1 MIAIEY
7 IRNNFEKV
15 ELGLKSKGCK
25 ENLSEIL
32 LIDKK
37 YREGLSVVNDLR
49 AKRNK
54 VSDQISELKKNKQ
67 DAADKISSM
76 RAVGEQIKEIETS
89 LSEKKDILDSLIL
102 NLPNIPHETVPRG
115 ATENDNKVIEEW
127 GDEIQKNFK
136 LKTHLDLGSNLNLFD
151 FERSAKISGS
161 GFPLYTGKGAL
172 LERSLINFMLEFQ
185 TLKNHYVEIIPPY
198 IVKSNSVLTTGN
210 LPKFSED
217 MYHSELDDLWL
228 IPTAEVP
235 LTSIHSNEIL
245 QESDL
250 PKKYVAYSPCFRREA
265 GSYGKDTKG
274 FQRLHQ
280 FNKVELVQLVKPEDS
295 FDALEALTGHAEV
308 ILQKLELP
316 YRKVLLCTGDM
327 GFGACKTY
335 DLEVW
340 LPAQNTYRE
349 ISSCSNMLDFQAR
362 RMQARF
368 RNPKTNK
375 PELLHTLNGSGL
387 AVGRTLVAILENNQQ
402 ADGSVTVPKALV
414 PYMNGQ
420 ERISAN

>member
-1 MIAIEY
+1 MIAIEN

-37 YREGLSVVNDLR
+37 YREELSVVNDLR

-67 DAADKISSM
+67 DATDKISSM

-127 GDEIQKNFK
+127 GDVIQKNFK
-136 LKTHLDLGSNLNLFD
+136 LKTHLDLGSKLNLFD

-161 GFPLYTGKGAL
+161 GFPLYTGRGAL

-245 QESDL
+245 KESDL

-280 FNKVELVQLVKPEDS
+280 FNKVELVQLVKPKDS
-295 FDALEALTGHAEV
+295 YDVLEKLTSDAEKVLKCLN
-308 ILQKLELP
+308 LK
-316 YRKVLLCTGDM
+316 YRKIELCTGDLS
-327 GFGACKTY
+327 FSAAKCY
-335 DLEVW
+335 DLEIWSPSEEKW
-340 LPAQNTYRE
+340 LE
-349 ISSCSNMLDFQAR
+349 VSSCSNFEEFQSR
-362 RMQARF
+362 RGNIRY
-368 RNPKTNK
+368 RRDSDNK
-375 PELLHTLNGSGL
+375 VGFVHTLNGSGL
-387 AVGRTLVAILENNQQ
+387 ATPRLLIALLETYQNE
-402 ADGSVTVPKALV
+402 DGSISIPEPL
-414 PYMNGQ
+414 Q
-420 ERISAN
+420 EYTKLKVID

>member
-1 MIAIEY
+1 MIAIEN

-37 YREGLSVVNDLR
+37 YREELSVVNDLR

-67 DAADKISSM
+67 DATDKISSM

-89 LSEKKDILDSLIL
+89 LSEKKDSLDSLIL
-102 NLPNIPHETVPRG
+102 NLPNVPHETVPHG

-127 GDEIQKNFK
+127 GDVIQKNFE
-136 LKTHLDLGSNLNLFD
+136 LKKHLDLGSNLNLFD

-198 IVKSNSVLTTGN
+198 VVKSSSVLTTGN

-245 QESDL
+245 KESDL

-295 FDALEALTGHAEV
+295 YDALENLTTDAEMV
-308 ILQKLELP
+308 LKSLNLK
-316 YRKVLLCTGDM
+316 YRKIELCTGDLS
-327 GFGACKTY
+327 FSAAKCY
-335 DLEVW
+335 DLEIWSPSEEKW
-340 LPAQNTYRE
+340 LE
-349 ISSCSNMLDFQAR
+349 VSSCSNFEEFQAR
-362 RMQARF
+362 RGNIRY
-368 RNPKTNK
+368 RRDSDNK
-375 PELLHTLNGSGL
+375 VDFVHTLNGSGL
-387 AVGRTLVAILENNQQ
+387 ATPRLLIALLETYQNE
-402 ADGSVTVPKALV
+402 DGSISIPEPL
-414 PYMNGQ
+414 Q
-420 ERISAN
+420 EYTKLKVID

>member
-15 ELGLKSKGCK
+15 EIGLKSKGCK

-37 YREGLSVVNDLR
+37 YREELTTANDLR

-67 DAADKISSM
+67 DATDKISSM

-89 LSEKKDILDSLIL
+89 LSEKKDNLDSLVL
-102 NLPNIPHETVPRG
+102 NLPNIPHETVPYG

-127 GDEIQKNFK
+127 GDVIKKNFE
-136 LKTHLDLGSNLNLFD
+136 LKKHLDLGSNLNLFD

-198 IVKSNSVLTTGN
+198 VVKSSSVLTTGN

-245 QESDL
+245 KESDL

-295 FDALEALTGHAEV
+295 YDALENLTTDAEMV
-308 ILQKLELP
+308 LKSLNLK
-316 YRKVLLCTGDM
+316 YRKIELCTGDLS
-327 GFGACKTY
+327 FSAAKCY
-335 DLEVW
+335 DLEIWSPSEEKW
-340 LPAQNTYRE
+340 LE
-349 ISSCSNMLDFQAR
+349 VSSCSNFEEFQAR
-362 RMQARF
+362 RGNIRY
-368 RNPKTNK
+368 RRDSDNK
-375 PELLHTLNGSGL
+375 VGFVHTLNGSGL
-387 AVGRTLVAILENNQQ
+387 ATPRLLIALLETYQNE
-402 ADGSVTVPKALV
+402 DGSISIPEPL
-414 PYMNGQ
+414 Q
-420 ERISAN
+420 EYTKLKVID

>member
-7 IRNNFEKV
+7 IRNNFQKV

-25 ENLSEIL
+25 ENLNEIL

-37 YREGLSVVNDLR
+37 YREGLSIVNDLR
-49 AKRNK
+49 AERNK

-89 LSEKKDILDSLIL
+89 LSKKKDILDSLIL
-102 NLPNIPHETVPRG
+102 DLPNIPHETVPRG
-115 ATENDNKVIEEW
+115 TTENDNKVIDEW
-127 GDEIQKNFK
+127 GDVIQKNFE

-198 IVKSNSVLTTGN
+198 LVKSSSVLTTGN

-245 QESDL
+245 KESDL

-295 FDALEALTGHAEV
+295 YNALEKLTTDAEKV
-308 ILQKLELP
+308 LKSLNLK
-316 YRKVLLCTGDM
+316 YRKIELCTGDLS
-327 GFGACKTY
+327 FSAAKCY
-335 DLEVW
+335 DLEIWSPSEEKW
-340 LPAQNTYRE
+340 LE
-349 ISSCSNMLDFQAR
+349 VSSCSNFEEFQSR
-362 RMQARF
+362 RGNIRY
-368 RNPKTNK
+368 RRDSDNK
-375 PELLHTLNGSGL
+375 VNFVHTLNGSGL
-387 AVGRTLVAILENNQQ
+387 ATPRLLIALLETYQNE
-402 ADGSVTVPKALV
+402 DGSISIPEPL
-414 PYMNGQ
+414 Q
-420 ERISAN
+420 EYTKLKVID

>member
-37 YREGLSVVNDLR
+37 YREGLLVVNDLR

-127 GDEIQKNFK
+127 GDVIQKNFK

-245 QESDL
+245 KESDL

-295 FDALEALTGHAEV
+295 YDALEKLTADAEKV
-308 ILQKLELP
+308 LKCLNLK
-316 YRKVLLCTGDM
+316 YRKIELCTGDLS
-327 GFGACKTY
+327 FSAAKCY
-335 DLEVW
+335 DLEIWSPSEEKW
-340 LPAQNTYRE
+340 LE
-349 ISSCSNMLDFQAR
+349 VSSCSNFEEFQSR
-362 RMQARF
+362 RGNIRYRRDSDSKVGF
-368 RNPKTNK
+368 V
-375 PELLHTLNGSGL
+375 HTLNGSGL
-387 AVGRTLVAILENNQQ
+387 ATPRLLIALLETYQNE
-402 ADGSVTVPKALV
+402 DGSISIPEPL
-414 PYMNGQ
+414 Q
-420 ERISAN
+420 EYTKLKIID

>member
-37 YREGLSVVNDLR
+37 YREELSAANDLR

-67 DAADKISSM
+67 DATDKISSM

-89 LSEKKDILDSLIL
+89 LSEKKDNLDSLVL
-102 NLPNIPHETVPRG
+102 NLPNIPHETVPYG

-127 GDEIQKNFK
+127 GDVIKKNFE
-136 LKTHLDLGSNLNLFD
+136 LKKHLDLGLNLNLFD

-198 IVKSNSVLTTGN
+198 VVKSNSVLTTGN

-295 FDALEALTGHAEV
+295 YDALENLTTDAEMV
-308 ILQKLELP
+308 LKSLNLK
-316 YRKVLLCTGDM
+316 YRKIELCTGDLS
-327 GFGACKTY
+327 FSAAKCY
-335 DLEVW
+335 DLEIWSPSEEKW
-340 LPAQNTYRE
+340 LE
-349 ISSCSNMLDFQAR
+349 VSSCSNFEEFQAR
-362 RMQARF
+362 RGNIRY
-368 RNPKTNK
+368 RRDIDNK
-375 PELLHTLNGSGL
+375 VGFVHTLNGSGL
-387 AVGRTLVAILENNQQ
+387 ATPRLLIALLETYQNE
-402 ADGSVTVPKALV
+402 DGSISIPEPL
-414 PYMNGQ
+414 Q
-420 ERISAN
+420 EYTKLKVID

>member
-32 LIDKK
+32 SIDKK

-127 GDEIQKNFK
+127 GDVIQKNFK

-217 MYHSELDDLWL
+217 MYHAELDGLWL

-245 QESDL
+245 KESDL

-280 FNKVELVQLVKPEDS
+280 FNKVELVQLVKPKDS
-295 FDALEALTGHAEV
+295 YDALEKLTSDAEKV
-308 ILQKLELP
+308 LKCLNLK
-316 YRKVLLCTGDM
+316 YRKIELCTGDLS
-327 GFGACKTY
+327 FSAAKCY
-335 DLEVW
+335 DLEIWSPSEEKW
-340 LPAQNTYRE
+340 LE
-349 ISSCSNMLDFQAR
+349 VSSCSNFEEFQSR
-362 RMQARF
+362 RGNIRYRRDSDSKVGF
-368 RNPKTNK
+368 V
-375 PELLHTLNGSGL
+375 HTLNGSGL
-387 AVGRTLVAILENNQQ
+387 ATPRLLIALLETYQNE
-402 ADGSVTVPKALV
+402 DGSISIPEPL
-414 PYMNGQ
+414 Q
-420 ERISAN
+420 EYTKLKVID

>member
-1 MIAIEY
+1 MIAIEN

-15 ELGLKSKGCK
+15 ELGLKSKGCR

-37 YREGLSVVNDLR
+37 YREELSVVNDLR

-67 DAADKISSM
+67 DATDKISSM

-89 LSEKKDILDSLIL
+89 LSEKKDTLDSLIL
-102 NLPNIPHETVPRG
+102 NLPNVPHETVPHG

-127 GDEIQKNFK
+127 GDVIQKNFE
-136 LKTHLDLGSNLNLFD
+136 LKKHLDLGSNLNLFD

-198 IVKSNSVLTTGN
+198 VVKSSSVLTTGN

-245 QESDL
+245 KESDL

-295 FDALEALTGHAEV
+295 YDALENLTTDAEMV
-308 ILQKLELP
+308 LKSLNLK
-316 YRKVLLCTGDM
+316 YRKIELCTGDLS
-327 GFGACKTY
+327 FSAAKCY
-335 DLEVW
+335 DLEIWSPSEEKW
-340 LPAQNTYRE
+340 LE
-349 ISSCSNMLDFQAR
+349 VSSCSNFEEFQAR
-362 RMQARF
+362 RGNIRY
-368 RNPKTNK
+368 RRDSDNK
-375 PELLHTLNGSGL
+375 VGFVHTLNGSGL
-387 AVGRTLVAILENNQQ
+387 ATPRLLIALLETYQNE
-402 ADGSVTVPKALV
+402 DGSISIPEPL
-414 PYMNGQ
+414 Q
-420 ERISAN
+420 EYTKLKVID

>member
-1 MIAIEY
+1 MIAIEN

-37 YREGLSVVNDLR
+37 YREELSVVNDLR

-67 DAADKISSM
+67 DATDKISSM

-89 LSEKKDILDSLIL
+89 LSEKKDNLDSLVL
-102 NLPNIPHETVPRG
+102 NLPNIPHETVPYG

-127 GDEIQKNFK
+127 GDVIKKNFE
-136 LKTHLDLGSNLNLFD
+136 LKKHLDLGSNLNLFD

-198 IVKSNSVLTTGN
+198 VVKSSSVLTTGN

-295 FDALEALTGHAEV
+295 YDALENLTTDAEMV
-308 ILQKLELP
+308 LKSLNLK
-316 YRKVLLCTGDM
+316 YRKIELCTGDLS
-327 GFGACKTY
+327 FSAAKCY
-335 DLEVW
+335 DLEIWSPSEEKW
-340 LPAQNTYRE
+340 LE
-349 ISSCSNMLDFQAR
+349 VSSCSNFEEFQAR
-362 RMQARF
+362 RGNIRY
-368 RNPKTNK
+368 RRDSDNK
-375 PELLHTLNGSGL
+375 VSFVHTLNGSGL
-387 AVGRTLVAILENNQQ
+387 ATPRLLIALLETYQNE
-402 ADGSVTVPKALV
+402 DGSISIPEPL
-414 PYMNGQ
+414 Q
-420 ERISAN
+420 EYTKLKVID

>member
-1 MIAIEY
+1 MIAIEN

-37 YREGLSVVNDLR
+37 YREELSVVNDLR

-67 DAADKISSM
+67 DATDKISSM

-89 LSEKKDILDSLIL
+89 LSEKKDTLDSLIL
-102 NLPNIPHETVPRG
+102 NLPNVPHETVPHG

-127 GDEIQKNFK
+127 GDVIQKNFE
-136 LKTHLDLGSNLNLFD
+136 LKKHLDLGSNLNLFD

-198 IVKSNSVLTTGN
+198 VVKSSSVLTTGN

-245 QESDL
+245 KESDL

-295 FDALEALTGHAEV
+295 YDALENLTTDAEMV
-308 ILQKLELP
+308 LKSLNLK
-316 YRKVLLCTGDM
+316 YRKIELCTGDLS
-327 GFGACKTY
+327 FSAAKCY
-335 DLEVW
+335 DLEIWSPSEEKW
-340 LPAQNTYRE
+340 LE
-349 ISSCSNMLDFQAR
+349 VSSCSNFEEFQAR
-362 RMQARF
+362 RGNIRY
-368 RNPKTNK
+368 RRDSDNK
-375 PELLHTLNGSGL
+375 VSFVHTLNGSGL
-387 AVGRTLVAILENNQQ
+387 ATPRLLIALLETYQNE
-402 ADGSVTVPKALV
+402 DGSISIPEPL
-414 PYMNGQ
+414 Q
-420 ERISAN
+420 EYTKLKVID